1 MRMNT
6 TVSHPA
12 VFTHEGAP
20 ASRINAEKQLRRSVM
35 ACMLWENSFY
45 ESGQDIAT
53 RIAELVKQVPADKVH
68 AIAVEAREEMKLRH
82 VPLLLVTEMAKLKTH
97 RHIVAETAEAVIQR
111 PDELA
116 EVLAIYSKGRTGD
129 KKLNKLSK
137 QLQKGVAAAFRKFDE
152 YSLAK
157 YNQDREIKL
166 RDVLFLTHAKPVGGK
181 TGAQARLWKRLIDNE
196 LKTPDTWEVALSAAT
211 DKKAEWTRL
220 LQEEKLGALAL
231 LRNLRNMREA
241 NVDEKSIRY
250 ALLTMKTERV
260 LPFRFVAAAK
270 FAPQLEDEL
279 EQAMF
284 KSLADFEKLPG
295 KTVIVV
301 DNSASMYSGVSAKS
315 DLTRADAAAA
325 LAMLVREVCEQATVI
340 AFSNNPRTV
349 PSRRGFALREAIQ
362 TATSH
367 SSTNTQYALN
377 LAQAEGYDRIIVI
390 TDEQSHQQISA
401 PKSDKA
407 YFINVAS
414 NENGIGYG
422 KWTHID
428 GWSEA
433 VLQYIIEAE
442 NEN

>member
-1 MRMNT
+1 MRLNT
-6 TVSHPA
+6 TTAVRRPA

-20 ASRINAEKQLRRSVM
+20 ASRINAEKELRRSVM
-35 ACMLWENSFY
+35 ACMLWEDTFY
-45 ESGQDIAT
+45 ESGEDIAK
-53 RIAELVKQVPADKVH
+53 RIASLVKQVPAERVS
-68 AIAVEAREEMKLRH
+68 AIALEAREKMKLRH

-97 RHIVAETAEAVIQR
+97 RHVVAETAEAVIQR

-116 EVLAIYSKGRTGD
+116 EILAIYSKGRTGN

-166 RDVLFLTHAKPVGGK
+166 RDVLFLTHAKPIGGK
-181 TGAQARLWKRLIDNE
+181 TGPQAKLWKRLVNNE

-220 LQEEKLGALAL
+220 LTEEKLGALAL

-241 NVDEKSIRY
+241 KVDEKLVRQAI
-250 ALLTMKTERV
+250 LNMKTERV

-270 FAPQLEDEL
+270 FAPQLEGEL

-284 KSLADFEKLPG
+284 KSLAEFEKLPG

-301 DNSASMYSGVSAKS
+301 DNSGSMYSSVSGKS

-325 LAMLVREVCEQATVI
+325 LAMLVREVCEQATVVV
-340 AFSNNPRTV
+340 FSDSAKTI

-362 TATSH
+362 RATDH
-367 SSTNTQYALN
+367 GSTNTQYALN
-377 LAQAEGYDRIIVI
+377 LAHAEGYDRIIVI
-390 TDEQSHQQISA
+390 TDEQSHQTISG

-414 NENGIGYG
+414 YQNGIGYG
-422 KWTHID
+422 NWTHID

-433 VLQYIIEAE
+433 VLQYIVAAE
-442 NEN
+442 S